1 MTLKKYQEKRDFK
14 KTPEPKGKKVSGK
27 KTEPKL
33 LFCVQKHFAKRLHY
47 DFRLE
52 YNGVLLSWA
61 VPKGPSLNPKD
72 KRLAIQ
78 VEDHPLDYRTFEGI
92 IPEGNYGA
100 GKVILWD
107 EGAYTVPGAENL
119 KDLESKI
126 AAGLAKGHLEIE
138 LHGKKLSGE
147 FDLIRIKSD
156 EKNTWL
162 LVKRK
167 DSHASVEDILTHEDS
182 VKKKALKKVL
192 QHPIS

>member
-14 KTPEPKGKKVSGK
+14 KTPEPKGKIAAK
-27 KTEPKL
+27 KKGTPTL
-33 LFCVQKHFAKRLHY
+33 LFCVQKHFATRLHY

-52 YNGVLLSWA
+52 HDGVLLSWA

-107 EGAYTVPGAENL
+107 EGTYTVPGAIDA
-119 KDLESKI
+119 KDLESRI
-126 AAGLAKGHLEIE
+126 AKGLAKGHLDVE
-138 LHGKKLSGE
+138 LHGKKLKGE
-147 FDLIRIKSD
+147 FDLIKIQTP

-167 DSHASVEDILTHEDS
+167 DAHASTEDILIHEDS
-182 VKKKALKKVL
+182 VKKKALTK
-192 QHPIS
+192 Q

>member
-14 KTPEPKGKKVSGK
+14 KTPEPKGKVSPK
-27 KTEPKL
+27 KKATPSL
-33 LFCVQKHFAKRLHY
+33 LFCVQKHFASRLHY

-52 YNGVLLSWA
+52 HEGVLLSWA

-107 EGAYTVPGAENL
+107 EGTYTVPGAETL
-119 KDLESKI
+119 KDIESMITK
-126 AAGLAKGHLEIE
+126 GLKKGHLEID
-138 LHGKKLSGE
+138 LHGKKLKGH
-147 FDLIRIKSD
+147 FDLIKIASD

-167 DSHASVEDILTHEDS
+167 DAYASQEDILTHEDS
-182 VKKKALKKVL
+182 VKKKV
-192 QHPIS
+192 